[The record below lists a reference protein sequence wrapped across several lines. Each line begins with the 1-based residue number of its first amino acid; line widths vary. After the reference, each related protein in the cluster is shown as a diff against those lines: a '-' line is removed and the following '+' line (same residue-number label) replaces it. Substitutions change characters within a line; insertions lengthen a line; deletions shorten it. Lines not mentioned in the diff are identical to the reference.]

1 MDAGT
6 ALREAFER
14 GDRSAAVMLL
24 VAFLS
29 IGLASVIARQSL
41 LAASIATYAAAGGDP
56 ALFPFALEE
65 LQPVELAVTD
75 SYPVALAASFGL
87 AIVNEYLL
95 IVALRVFAAGESLAA
110 AATRR
115 VLPAVAAGIV
125 VGIIAYLAVLVGLV
139 ALVVPGLF
147 LAVALLFAHVR
158 VAVADDGPIEALRAS
173 WRLTA
178 GRRRTVAS
186 VLAALI
192 VLYLTPR
199 LASGFVPGSGGL
211 LVGGA
216 LVGMARL
223 PSVALV
229 AGAYARLEETDP
241 ETDDGEEGEEEDPY
255 ARPLGPDDLPEP
267 E

>member
-1 MDAGT
+1 MDVVA

-14 GDRSAAVMLL
+14 GDRSATLMLL

-29 IGLASVIARQSL
+29 VGLASVLARQSL
-41 LAASIATYAAAGGDP
+41 VAASLALYDATGGDP
-56 ALFPFALEE
+56 AMFPFAVEE
-65 LQPVELAVTD
+65 LRPVPLAVTT
-75 SYPVALAASFGL
+75 SYPVALAGVVGL
-87 AIVNEYLL
+87 AVVHEYLL
-95 IVALRVFAAGESLAA
+95 IVALRIFAAGEPLRD

-115 VLPAVAAGIV
+115 IAPAIGAGIV
-125 VGIIAYLAVLVGLV
+125 VGLVAYVAVLVGLV
-139 ALVVPGLF
+139 ALVLPGLF
-147 LAVALLFAHVR
+147 LAVALLFAHAR
-158 VAVADDGPIEALRAS
+158 VAVADDGPVAALRAS

-178 GRRRTVAS
+178 GRRREVGN

-199 LASGFVPGSGGL
+199 LASGFVPGGRGL

-216 LVGMARL
+216 LVGLATL

-229 AGAYARLEETDP
+229 AAIYARLEETAERAD
-241 ETDDGEEGEEEDPY
+241 EDESEEDPY

>member
-1 MDAGT
+1 MDAV
-6 ALREAFER
+6 AVLREAFER
-14 GDRSAAVMLL
+14 GGRRATLL
-24 VAFLS
+24 FSVAFLS
-29 IGLASVIARQSL
+29 VGLASVLARQSL
-41 LAASIATYAAAGGDP
+41 LAASLDFYAATGGDSTV
-56 ALFPFALEE
+56 FPFALDE
-65 LQPVELAVTD
+65 LR
-75 SYPVALAASFGL
+75 PVALAVTTSYPLALAGVAGL
-87 AIVNEYLL
+87 AVVHEYLA
-95 IVALRVFAAGESLAA
+95 IVALRIFAAGEPPRA

-115 VLPAVAAGIV
+115 IVPAVGAGIV
-125 VGIIAYLAVLVGLV
+125 VGLVAYVAVLVGLV

-147 LAVALLFAHVR
+147 LAVAFLFAHAR

-178 GRRRTVAS
+178 GRRLAVGN

-199 LASGFVPGSGGL
+199 LVSGFVPGGRGL

-216 LVGMARL
+216 LVGLATV

-229 AGAYARLEETDP
+229 AGAYARLEESAERAD
-241 ETDDGEEGEEEDPY
+241 ESEREEDPY
-255 ARPLGPDDLPEP
+255 ARALGPEDLPEP